1 MYEFLIKK
9 CEDVGIEYLNDEK
22 TFIDCSTTMDGVYED
37 INDCNPN
44 RKRIFSIVFDDMI
57 ADVMSKKQFSICSEI
72 IAF

>member
-9 CEDVGIEYLNDEK
+9 CEDVGVEHLNDEK

-37 INDCNPN
+37 IDDCNPK

-57 ADVMSKKQFSICSEI
+57 ADVMSKKKFQFVVK
-72 IAF
+72 